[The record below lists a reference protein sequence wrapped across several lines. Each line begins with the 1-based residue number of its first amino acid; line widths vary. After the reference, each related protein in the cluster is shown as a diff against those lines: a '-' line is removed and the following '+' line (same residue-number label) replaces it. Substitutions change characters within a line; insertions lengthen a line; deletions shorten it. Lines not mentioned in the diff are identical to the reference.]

1 MFCTRTF
8 VCLINSEI
16 AQMTKRELEILALLK
31 QDPLIPQKNIGDKL
45 GISRSAVAGHIM
57 KLTDKGI
64 IRGKGYILA
73 EARYVVVIGAANM
86 DILGRPASL
95 LRIGDSNPG
104 SVSCSPGGVG
114 RNIAENLARLDTD
127 TRLIT
132 AVGKDTYG
140 QDIIDHCQRAGI
152 DMKHTLQLIDSVTS
166 TYLSVL
172 NDDGDM
178 HVAIND
184 MAILER
190 LSVDVLKSKQAML
203 ERADLIVVDANLSQ
217 SSLAYILSNY
227 SNIPLFVDPVSCIK
241 AIKLKP
247 YLNAIHTLKPNLKEA
262 EHLSGMKIDNYDQ
275 LPKMAN
281 WFHEQGVKR
290 IFLSL
295 GVDGVFYS
303 DKQEQAM
310 IPAIPVSMVNAN
322 GAGDAFLAGLAHGFI
337 QDWPARKSTEFAMA
351 AAVVALSDIATINP
365 NMSEISV
372 NRIISEISDNQIIK
386 ESLC

>member
-1 MFCTRTF
+1 
-8 VCLINSEI
+8 
-16 AQMTKRELEILALLK
+16 MTERELEILALLK
-31 QDPLIPQKNIGDKL
+31 QDPLMPQQDIADRI
-45 GISRSAVAGHIM
+45 GISRSAIAGHIM
-57 KLTDKGI
+57 NLTNKGV

-73 EARYVVVIGAANM
+73 EARYVVVIGGANM
-86 DILGRPASL
+86 DILGRPAGN
-95 LRIGDSNPG
+95 LRVGDSNLG
-104 SVSCSPGGVG
+104 SVSTSPGGVG
-114 RNIAENLARLDTD
+114 RNIAENLARLGTD
-127 TRLIT
+127 TRLTT

-140 QDIIDHCQRAGI
+140 QEIIEHCQRAGI
-152 DMKHTLQLIDSVTS
+152 DMKHTLQLADGVTS

-172 NDDGDM
+172 DGDGDM

-190 LSVDVLKSKQAML
+190 LSVDVLKSQQAML
-203 ERADLIVVDANLSQ
+203 QRADVIIIDANLSQ
-217 SSLAYILSNY
+217 TALAYILSNY
-227 SNIPLFVDPVSCIK
+227 SDVPLFVDPVSCAK
-241 AIKLKP
+241 ATKLTP

-262 EHLSGMKIDNYDQ
+262 EQLSGITITNSEQ
-275 LPKMAN
+275 LPELAN

-303 DKQEQAM
+303 DQQEQALL
-310 IPAIPVSMVNAN
+310 PAIPVSMVNAN
-322 GAGDAFLAGLAHGFI
+322 GAGAAFLAGLAHGFI
-337 QDWPARKSTEFAMA
+337 QDWSTRQSTEFAMA

-372 NRIISEISDNQIIK
+372 NRIIK

>member
-1 MFCTRTF
+1 M
-8 VCLINSEI
+8 NSEI

-31 QDPLIPQKNIGDKL
+31 QDPLIPQQEIADKL
-45 GISRSAVAGHIM
+45 GISRSAAAGHIM
-57 KLTDKGI
+57 KLTNKGI

-86 DILGRPASL
+86 DILGQPAGE

-114 RNIAENLARLDTD
+114 RNIAENLARLGTD

-140 QDIIDHCQRAGI
+140 QDIIGHCQRAGI
-152 DMKHTLQLIDSVTS
+152 DMKHTLQLVDSVTS
-166 TYLSVL
+166 TYLSML
-172 NDDGDM
+172 DGDGDM

-190 LSVDVLKSKQAML
+190 LSVDVLKAQQAML

-217 SSLAYILSNY
+217 TALAYILSNY
-227 SNIPLFVDPVSCIK
+227 SNTPIFVDPVSCAK
-241 AIKLKP
+241 AVKLKP

-262 EHLSGMKIDNYDQ
+262 EQLSGIKIDDHSQ

-281 WFHEQGVKR
+281 WFHEQGVER

-295 GVDGVFYS
+295 GIDGVFYS
-303 DKQEQAM
+303 DKQGQELV
-310 IPAIPVSMVNAN
+310 PAIPVSMVNAN

-337 QDWPARKSTEFAMA
+337 QEWSTRQSTDFAMA

-372 NRIISEISDNQIIK
+372 NRIVSEISDNQIIK

>member
-1 MFCTRTF
+1 MTER
-8 VCLINSEI
+8 EI
-16 AQMTKRELEILALLK
+16 EILAILK
-31 QDPLIPQKNIGDKL
+31 QDPLIPQQELADKI

-57 KLTDKGI
+57 NLTHKGI

-73 EARYVVVIGAANM
+73 KTRFAVVIGGANM
-86 DILGRPASL
+86 DILGRPTDG
-95 LRIGDSNPG
+95 LRVGDSNPG

-114 RNIAENLARLDTD
+114 RNIAENLSRLGTE
-127 TRLIT
+127 TRLMT
-132 AVGKDTYG
+132 AVGKDAYG
-140 QDIIDHCQRAGI
+140 QQIIEHCQHAGI
-152 DMKHTLQLIDSVTS
+152 DMKNTLQLSDGITS

-172 NDDGDM
+172 DGDSDM

-190 LSVDVLKSKQAML
+190 LNVDVLKSQQAML
-203 ERADLIVVDANLSQ
+203 QRADLIVIDANLSEA
-217 SSLAYILSNY
+217 SLAYLLSNY
-227 SNIPLFVDPVSCIK
+227 ADIPLFVDTVSCAK
-241 AIKLKP
+241 ATKLKP

-262 EHLSGMKIDNYDQ
+262 EQLSGIAISHYDQ
-275 LPKMAN
+275 LPNLAN
-281 WFHEQGVKR
+281 WFHEQGVER

-295 GVDGVFYS
+295 GIDGVFYS
-303 DKQEQAM
+303 DKQEQAL

-337 QDWPARKSTEFAMA
+337 QDWSTRKSTEFAMA

-372 NRIISEISDNQIIK
+372 NRVIK
-386 ESLC
+386 ESIC

>member
-1 MFCTRTF
+1 
-8 VCLINSEI
+8 
-16 AQMTKRELEILALLK
+16 MTKRELEILALLK
-31 QDPLIPQKNIGDKL
+31 QDPLMPQQEMANRI

-57 KLTDKGI
+57 NLTNKGV

-73 EARYVVVIGAANM
+73 EARYAVVIGGANM
-86 DILGRPASL
+86 DILGRPAGH
-95 LRIGDSNPG
+95 LRIADSNLG
-104 SVSCSPGGVG
+104 QVTTSPGGVG
-114 RNIAENLARLDTD
+114 RNIAENLARLGTD

-140 QDIIDHCQRAGI
+140 QEIIEQCQRAGI
-152 DMKHTLQLIDSVTS
+152 DMKHTLQLADSATS

-172 NDDGDM
+172 DGNGDM

-190 LSVDVLKSKQAML
+190 LSIDVLKSRQAIL
-203 ERADLIVVDANLSQ
+203 QRADVIIVDANLSQ
-217 SSLAYILSNY
+217 TALAYIFSNY
-227 SNIPLFVDPVSCIK
+227 ADVPLFVDPVSCAK
-241 AIKLKP
+241 ATKLTP
-247 YLNAIHTLKPNLKEA
+247 FLNAIHTLKPNLKEA
-262 EHLSGMKIDNYDQ
+262 EQLSGITLTNAEQ
-275 LPKMAN
+275 LPELAN

-303 DKQEQAM
+303 DQQEQALL
-310 IPAIPVSMVNAN
+310 PAIPVSMVNAN

-337 QDWPARKSTEFAMA
+337 RDWSTRQSTEFAMA

-372 NRIISEISDNQIIK
+372 NRIIK